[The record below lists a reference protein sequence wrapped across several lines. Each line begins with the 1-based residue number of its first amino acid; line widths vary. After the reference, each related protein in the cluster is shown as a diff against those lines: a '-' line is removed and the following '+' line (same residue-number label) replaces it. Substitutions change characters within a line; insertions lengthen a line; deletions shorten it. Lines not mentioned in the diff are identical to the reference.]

1 MPEEQNN
8 ARSKDNSN
16 KSNPD
21 GDNNLKKPEEKAQN
35 GATRLQLD
43 QVMKSMFS
51 VSPGVM
57 IKMLNSLFEE
67 NYPPED
73 TEITLTNNEF
83 VLEYRGYDIIR
94 GDLFVKLETE
104 CRKPNHYHIDFQTL
118 YDREMII
125 RMFAY
130 GLSKARELSN
140 NQHSP
145 ADSTT
150 IYIPRQLVIYM
161 EQHKNIKDKLA
172 LKIVFPDGEE
182 KMHEVAVM
190 KYWQYRA
197 ADLVEKELYPLL
209 PLQLFSLRH
218 KLKRLNNRN
227 NVSPE
232 ELQEALTE
240 IKDLITEVGEESRH
254 LHDCKLISGE
264 DLHKILL
271 AMHNLFAYLNENY
284 GNNEQLNKEVGKM
297 LKTLIDPAVEEKG
310 RKEGIEIGREE
321 GRVEGREEG
330 IEKGI
335 EEGMEKGMEE
345 GREEMKAG
353 IHELLSEFSDYP
365 QYKAELSSRLC
376 EIKELSKVKEL
387 FMTAARVNS
396 AKEFFCQLNQ

>member
-8 ARSKDNSN
+8 AHSKSSSN
-16 KSNPD
+16 K
-21 GDNNLKKPEEKAQN
+21 GKGNLNKTKEKGQG

-43 QVMKSMFS
+43 QIMKSMFS

-83 VLEYRGYDIIR
+83 ILEYKGYDIIR
-94 GDLFVKLETE
+94 GDLFVKLQTG
-104 CRKPNHYHIDFQTL
+104 CQKPNHYHIDFQTL

-145 ADSTT
+145 ADSAT

-161 EQHKNIKDKLA
+161 EQHGNIEDKLA
-172 LKIVFPDGEE
+172 LKIVFPDGEV
-182 KMHEVAVM
+182 KIHEVAVM
-190 KYWQYRA
+190 KYWQYKA

-209 PLQLFSLRH
+209 PLQLFRLRH
-218 KLKRLNNRN
+218 KLKSLSNREI
-227 NVSPE
+227 VSTE
-232 ELQEALTE
+232 EMQETLTE
-240 IKDLITEVGEESRH
+240 IKNLINEVGEESRR
-254 LHDCKLISGE
+254 LHDRKTISGE
-264 DLHKILL
+264 DHYKILL
-271 AMHNLFAYLNENY
+271 AVHHLFAYLNENY

-310 RKEGIEIGREE
+310 RIQGIEIGREEGLEIGRGEGIEIGREE
-321 GRVEGREEG
+321 GLEIGREE
-330 IEKGI
+330 IKS
-335 EEGMEKGMEE
+335 
-345 GREEMKAG
+345 G
-353 IHELLSEFSDYP
+353 IHELLSDLGDYT
-365 QYKAELSSRLC
+365 QYKDELSSRLC
-376 EIKELSKVKEL
+376 DIKDLSKMKEL
-387 FMTAARVNS
+387 FMAAARVKS
-396 AKEFFCQLNQ
+396 AKEFIDRL